1 MEMQEK
7 KALLFSN
14 KDLKKLIWPLI
25 IEQLLTVTV
34 GMMDTV
40 MIASVGESAVSAVS
54 LVESIMILIIQIF
67 AAIATGGAVVA
78 GQFLGAKDEDR
89 ACQSANQLILFI
101 SVLSIAVMGLV
112 YLLRGF
118 ILHQVFG
125 KITAEVMAHSS
136 TYLDIV
142 SLSIPFIALYNGG
155 AALFRTM
162 GNSRISMYT
171 SLLMNAIN
179 ITGNAIMIYGLHM
192 GVAGAA
198 IPTLVSRIVAAVVM
212 IVLLL
217 NPKQLVHL
225 KRPFSLKFESMLIK
239 RILYIGVP
247 NGLEN
252 SMFQLGKILLLSLV
266 SGFGTAAIAA
276 NAVSNT
282 LATFM
287 TLPGMAIGF
296 AIITVVSRCIGAGDY
311 EQARYYTRKL
321 IKITYLAL
329 LLTNALIILGLPAVL
344 SLYHLSDI
352 TASMTTQIIFSYAA
366 ATIVIW
372 TPAFSLPNTLR
383 AANDVKFSMVVSILS
398 MWIFR
403 IGFSFLLAK
412 NMGLGVFGVWIS
424 MYIDW
429 LVRSILFVLRY
440 KGVSW
445 YRYTGC

>member
-54 LVESIMILIIQIF
+54 LVDSIMILIIQIF

-89 ACQSANQLILFI
+89 ACQSANQLVLFI

-162 GNSRISMYT
+162 GNSRVSMYT

-198 IPTLVSRIVAAVVM
+198 IPTLVSRIAAAVVM

-366 ATIVIW
+366 AAIVIW
-372 TPAFSLPNTLR
+372 APAFSLPNTLR

>member
-54 LVESIMILIIQIF
+54 LVDSIMILIIQIF

-155 AALFRTM
+155 TALFRTM
-162 GNSRISMYT
+162 GNSRVSMYT
-171 SLLMNAIN
+171 SLLMNGIN

-225 KRPFSLKFESMLIK
+225 KRPFSLKFDATLIK

-311 EQARYYTRKL
+311 KQARYYTRKL

-366 ATIVIW
+366 AAIVIW
-372 TPAFSLPNTLR
+372 APAFSLPNTLR

>member
-54 LVESIMILIIQIF
+54 LVDSIMILIIQIF

-125 KITAEVMAHSS
+125 KITAEVMAYSS

-225 KRPFSLKFESMLIK
+225 KRPFSLKFDATLIK

-311 EQARYYTRKL
+311 KQARYYTRKL

-366 ATIVIW
+366 AAIVIW
-372 TPAFSLPNTLR
+372 APAFSLPNTLR

>member
-1 MEMQEK
+1 
-7 KALLFSN
+7 
-14 KDLKKLIWPLI
+14 
-25 IEQLLTVTV
+25 
-34 GMMDTV
+34 
-40 MIASVGESAVSAVS
+40 
-54 LVESIMILIIQIF
+54 
-67 AAIATGGAVVA
+67 
-78 GQFLGAKDEDR
+78 
-89 ACQSANQLILFI
+89 
-101 SVLSIAVMGLV
+101 
-112 YLLRGF
+112 
-118 ILHQVFG
+118 
-125 KITAEVMAHSS
+125 
-136 TYLDIV
+136 
-142 SLSIPFIALYNGG
+142 
-155 AALFRTM
+155 
-162 GNSRISMYT
+162 MYT
-171 SLLMNAIN
+171 SLLMNGIN

-225 KRPFSLKFESMLIK
+225 KRPFSLKFDATLIK

-366 ATIVIW
+366 AAIVIW
-372 TPAFSLPNTLR
+372 APAFSLPNTLR

>member
-54 LVESIMILIIQIF
+54 LVDSIMILIIQIF

-78 GQFLGAKDEDR
+78 GQFLGAKDEDC
-89 ACQSANQLILFI
+89 ACQSANQLVLFI
-101 SVLSIAVMGLV
+101 SVLSVAVMGLV

-311 EQARYYTRKL
+311 KQARYYTRKL

-366 ATIVIW
+366 AAIVIW
-372 TPAFSLPNTLR
+372 APAFSLPNTLR

>member
-54 LVESIMILIIQIF
+54 LVDSIMILIIQIF

-162 GNSRISMYT
+162 GNSRVSMYT
-171 SLLMNAIN
+171 SLLMNGIN

-225 KRPFSLKFESMLIK
+225 KRPFSLKFDATLIK

-311 EQARYYTRKL
+311 KQARYYTRKL

-372 TPAFSLPNTLR
+372 APAFSLPNTLR

>member
-54 LVESIMILIIQIF
+54 LVDSIMILIIQIF

-198 IPTLVSRIVAAVVM
+198 IPTLVSRIVAAVAM

-311 EQARYYTRKL
+311 KQARYYTRKL

-372 TPAFSLPNTLR
+372 APAFSLPNTLR

-412 NMGLGVFGVWIS
+412 SMGLGVFGVWIS

>member
-1 MEMQEK
+1 
-7 KALLFSN
+7 
-14 KDLKKLIWPLI
+14 
-25 IEQLLTVTV
+25 
-34 GMMDTV
+34 
-40 MIASVGESAVSAVS
+40 
-54 LVESIMILIIQIF
+54 
-67 AAIATGGAVVA
+67 
-78 GQFLGAKDEDR
+78 
-89 ACQSANQLILFI
+89 
-101 SVLSIAVMGLV
+101 
-112 YLLRGF
+112 
-118 ILHQVFG
+118 
-125 KITAEVMAHSS
+125 
-136 TYLDIV
+136 
-142 SLSIPFIALYNGG
+142 
-155 AALFRTM
+155 
-162 GNSRISMYT
+162 
-171 SLLMNAIN
+171 
-179 ITGNAIMIYGLHM
+179 M

-198 IPTLVSRIVAAVVM
+198 IPLVSRIVAAVVM

-225 KRPFSLKFESMLIK
+225 KRPFSLKFDATLIK

-311 EQARYYTRKL
+311 KQARYYTRKL

-366 ATIVIW
+366 AAIVIW
-372 TPAFSLPNTLR
+372 APAFSLPNTLR

-398 MWIFR
+398 MW
-403 IGFSFLLAK
+403 
-412 NMGLGVFGVWIS
+412 
-424 MYIDW
+424 
-429 LVRSILFVLRY
+429 
-440 KGVSW
+440 
-445 YRYTGC
+445 

>member
-54 LVESIMILIIQIF
+54 LVDSIMILIIQIF

-78 GQFLGAKDEDR
+78 GQFLGAKEEDC
-89 ACQSANQLILFI
+89 ACQSANQLVLFI
-101 SVLSIAVMGLV
+101 SVLSVAVMGLV

-225 KRPFSLKFESMLIK
+225 KRPFSLKFDATLIK

-311 EQARYYTRKL
+311 KQARYYTRKL

-366 ATIVIW
+366 AAIVIW
-372 TPAFSLPNTLR
+372 APAFSLPNTLR

>member
-54 LVESIMILIIQIF
+54 LVDSIMILIIQIF

-225 KRPFSLKFESMLIK
+225 KRPFSLKFDATLIK

-311 EQARYYTRKL
+311 KQARYYTRKL

-366 ATIVIW
+366 AAIVIW
-372 TPAFSLPNTLR
+372 APAFSLPNTLR

>member
-54 LVESIMILIIQIF
+54 LVDSIMILIIQIF

-89 ACQSANQLILFI
+89 ACQSANQLVLFI
-101 SVLSIAVMGLV
+101 SVLSVAVMGLV

-225 KRPFSLKFESMLIK
+225 KRPFSLKFDATLIK

-311 EQARYYTRKL
+311 KQARYYTRKL

-366 ATIVIW
+366 AAIVIW
-372 TPAFSLPNTLR
+372 APAFSLPNTLR

-412 NMGLGVFGVWIS
+412 SMGLGVFGVWIS

>member
-54 LVESIMILIIQIF
+54 LVDSIMILIIQIF

-162 GNSRISMYT
+162 GNSRVSMYT
-171 SLLMNAIN
+171 SLLMNGIN

-198 IPTLVSRIVAAVVM
+198 IPTLVSRIAAAVVM

-311 EQARYYTRKL
+311 KQARCYTRKL

-366 ATIVIW
+366 AAIVIW
-372 TPAFSLPNTLR
+372 APAFSLPNTLR

-412 NMGLGVFGVWIS
+412 SMGLGVFGVWIS

>member
-1 MEMQEK
+1 
-7 KALLFSN
+7 
-14 KDLKKLIWPLI
+14 
-25 IEQLLTVTV
+25 
-34 GMMDTV
+34 

-54 LVESIMILIIQIF
+54 LVDSIMILIIQIF

-225 KRPFSLKFESMLIK
+225 KRPFSLKFDATLIK

-311 EQARYYTRKL
+311 KQARYYTRKL

-366 ATIVIW
+366 AAIVIW
-372 TPAFSLPNTLR
+372 APAFSLPNTLR

>member
-54 LVESIMILIIQIF
+54 LVDSIMILIIQIF

-78 GQFLGAKDEDR
+78 GQFLGAKDEDC
-89 ACQSANQLILFI
+89 ACQSANQLVLFI
-101 SVLSIAVMGLV
+101 SVLSVAVMGLV

-162 GNSRISMYT
+162 GNSRVSMYT

-225 KRPFSLKFESMLIK
+225 KRPFSLKFDATLIK

-311 EQARYYTRKL
+311 KQARYYTRKL

-329 LLTNALIILGLPAVL
+329 LLTNALIILGLPAAL

-372 TPAFSLPNTLR
+372 APAFSLPNTLR

>member
-54 LVESIMILIIQIF
+54 LVDSIMILIIQIF

-78 GQFLGAKDEDR
+78 GQFLGAKDEDC
-89 ACQSANQLILFI
+89 ACQSANQLVLFI
-101 SVLSIAVMGLV
+101 SVLSVAVMGLV

-198 IPTLVSRIVAAVVM
+198 IPTLVSRIVAAVAM

-311 EQARYYTRKL
+311 KQARYYTRKL

-372 TPAFSLPNTLR
+372 APAFSLPNTLR

>member
-54 LVESIMILIIQIF
+54 LVDSIMILIIQIF

-101 SVLSIAVMGLV
+101 SVLSVAVMGLV

-162 GNSRISMYT
+162 GNSRVSMYT
-171 SLLMNAIN
+171 SLLMNGIN

-311 EQARYYTRKL
+311 KQARYYTRKL

-366 ATIVIW
+366 AAIVIW
-372 TPAFSLPNTLR
+372 APAFSLPNTLR

-412 NMGLGVFGVWIS
+412 NMDLGVFGVWIS

>member
-54 LVESIMILIIQIF
+54 LVDSIMILIIQIF

-311 EQARYYTRKL
+311 KQARYYTRKL

-372 TPAFSLPNTLR
+372 APAFSLPNTLR

>member
-1 MEMQEK
+1 
-7 KALLFSN
+7 
-14 KDLKKLIWPLI
+14 
-25 IEQLLTVTV
+25 
-34 GMMDTV
+34 
-40 MIASVGESAVSAVS
+40 
-54 LVESIMILIIQIF
+54 
-67 AAIATGGAVVA
+67 
-78 GQFLGAKDEDR
+78 
-89 ACQSANQLILFI
+89 
-101 SVLSIAVMGLV
+101 
-112 YLLRGF
+112 
-118 ILHQVFG
+118 
-125 KITAEVMAHSS
+125 
-136 TYLDIV
+136 
-142 SLSIPFIALYNGG
+142 
-155 AALFRTM
+155 
-162 GNSRISMYT
+162 
-171 SLLMNAIN
+171 
-179 ITGNAIMIYGLHM
+179 
-192 GVAGAA
+192 
-198 IPTLVSRIVAAVVM
+198 
-212 IVLLL
+212 
-217 NPKQLVHL
+217 
-225 KRPFSLKFESMLIK
+225 
-239 RILYIGVP
+239 
-247 NGLEN
+247 
-252 SMFQLGKILLLSLV
+252 MFQLGKILLLSLV

-287 TLPGMAIGF
+287 TRPGMAIGF

-311 EQARYYTRKL
+311 KQARYYTRKL

-372 TPAFSLPNTLR
+372 APAFSLPNTLR

>member
-54 LVESIMILIIQIF
+54 LVDSIMILIIQIF

-162 GNSRISMYT
+162 GNSRVSMYT
-171 SLLMNAIN
+171 SLLMNGIN

-225 KRPFSLKFESMLIK
+225 KRPFSLKFDATLIK

-311 EQARYYTRKL
+311 KQARYYTRKL

-366 ATIVIW
+366 AAIVIW
-372 TPAFSLPNTLR
+372 APAFSLPNTLR

>member
-54 LVESIMILIIQIF
+54 LVDSIMILIIQIF

-78 GQFLGAKDEDR
+78 GQFLGAKEEDC
-89 ACQSANQLILFI
+89 ACQSANQLVLFI
-101 SVLSIAVMGLV
+101 SVLSVAVMGLV

-311 EQARYYTRKL
+311 KQARYYTRKL

-372 TPAFSLPNTLR
+372 APAFSLPNTLR

-445 YRYTGC
+445 YRYTSC

>member
-54 LVESIMILIIQIF
+54 LVDSIMILIIQIF

-78 GQFLGAKDEDR
+78 GQFLGAKDEDC
-89 ACQSANQLILFI
+89 ACQSANQLVLFI
-101 SVLSIAVMGLV
+101 SVLSVAVMGLV

-311 EQARYYTRKL
+311 KQARYYTRKL

-372 TPAFSLPNTLR
+372 APAFSLPNTLR

>member
-54 LVESIMILIIQIF
+54 LVDSIMILIIQIF

-162 GNSRISMYT
+162 GNSRVSMYT
-171 SLLMNAIN
+171 SLLMNGIN

-311 EQARYYTRKL
+311 KQARYYTRKL

-366 ATIVIW
+366 AAIVIW
-372 TPAFSLPNTLR
+372 APAFSLPNTLR

>member
-54 LVESIMILIIQIF
+54 LVDSIMILIIQIF

-78 GQFLGAKDEDR
+78 GQFLGAKDEDC
-89 ACQSANQLILFI
+89 ACQSANQLVLFI
-101 SVLSIAVMGLV
+101 SVLSVAVMGLV

-162 GNSRISMYT
+162 GNSRVSMYT
-171 SLLMNAIN
+171 SLLMNGIN

-225 KRPFSLKFESMLIK
+225 KRPFSLKFDATLIK

-311 EQARYYTRKL
+311 KQARYYTRKL

-372 TPAFSLPNTLR
+372 APAFSLPNTLR

>member
-54 LVESIMILIIQIF
+54 LVDSIMILIIQIF

-78 GQFLGAKDEDR
+78 GQFLGAKEEDC
-89 ACQSANQLILFI
+89 ACQSANQLVLFI
-101 SVLSIAVMGLV
+101 SVLSVAVMGLV

-311 EQARYYTRKL
+311 KQARYYTRKL

-366 ATIVIW
+366 AAIVIW
-372 TPAFSLPNTLR
+372 APAFSLPNTLR

-412 NMGLGVFGVWIS
+412 SMGLGVFGVWIS

>member
-54 LVESIMILIIQIF
+54 LVDSIMILIIQIF

-101 SVLSIAVMGLV
+101 SVLSVAVMGLV

-162 GNSRISMYT
+162 GNSRVSMYT
-171 SLLMNAIN
+171 SLLMNGIN

-225 KRPFSLKFESMLIK
+225 KRPFSLKFDATLIK

-311 EQARYYTRKL
+311 KQARYYTRKL

-366 ATIVIW
+366 AAIVIW
-372 TPAFSLPNTLR
+372 APAFSLPNTLR

>member
-54 LVESIMILIIQIF
+54 LVDSIMILIIQIF

-311 EQARYYTRKL
+311 KQARYYTRKL

-366 ATIVIW
+366 AAIVIW
-372 TPAFSLPNTLR
+372 APAFSLPNTLR

>member
-54 LVESIMILIIQIF
+54 LVDSIMILIIQIF

-78 GQFLGAKDEDR
+78 GQFLGAKEEDC
-89 ACQSANQLILFI
+89 ACQSANQLVLFI
-101 SVLSIAVMGLV
+101 SVLSVAVMGLV

-311 EQARYYTRKL
+311 KQARYYTRKL

-372 TPAFSLPNTLR
+372 APAFSLPNTLR

>member
-54 LVESIMILIIQIF
+54 LVDSIMILIIQIF

-78 GQFLGAKDEDR
+78 GQFLGAKDEGR
-89 ACQSANQLILFI
+89 ACQSANQLVLFI
-101 SVLSIAVMGLV
+101 SVLSVAVMGLV

-171 SLLMNAIN
+171 SLLMNGIN
-179 ITGNAIMIYGLHM
+179 ITGNAIMIYGLNM

-225 KRPFSLKFESMLIK
+225 KRPFSLKFNGMLIK

-266 SGFGTAAIAA
+266 SSFGTASIAA

-372 TPAFSLPNTLR
+372 APAFSLPNTLR

>member
-54 LVESIMILIIQIF
+54 LVDSIMILIIQIF

-162 GNSRISMYT
+162 GNSRVSMYT
-171 SLLMNAIN
+171 SLLMNGIN

-225 KRPFSLKFESMLIK
+225 KRPFSLKFDATLIK

-311 EQARYYTRKL
+311 KQARYYTRKL

-329 LLTNALIILGLPAVL
+329 LLTNALIILGLSAVL

-366 ATIVIW
+366 AAIVIW
-372 TPAFSLPNTLR
+372 APAFSLPNTLR

>member
-54 LVESIMILIIQIF
+54 LVDSIMILIIQIF

-142 SLSIPFIALYNGG
+142 SLSIPFITLYNGG

-225 KRPFSLKFESMLIK
+225 KRPFSLKFDATLIK

-311 EQARYYTRKL
+311 KQARYYTRKL

-366 ATIVIW
+366 AAIVIW
-372 TPAFSLPNTLR
+372 APAFSLPNTLR